1 MQHRKPTPAS
11 VARRR
16 SCDALKDEVYRQMFR
31 LEEGR
36 TGADRELAIA
46 LVRAWMKMDVGP
58 KTASDRMWLRKVSP
72 VCIGL
77 LEGMQHL
84 SEPCTGLPGPG

>member
-1 MQHRKPTPAS
+1 MHRRKPTPAS
-11 VARRR
+11 AVRRR
-16 SCDALKDEVYRQMFR
+16 CCDALKDEVYRQMFR
-31 LEEGR
+31 LEAGR

-58 KTASDRMWLRKVSP
+58 RNTLDQIWLRKVSP

-77 LEGMQHL
+77 LEGMQY
-84 SEPCTGLPGPG
+84 PP